1 MTTGSSLTGAG
12 SLQGDLDVGAAF
24 LERLSLRTLPPGQLT
39 TAAPPDRARHRSC
52 RLLRRRDGGGGGA
65 RRGGTL
71 RAASGSADFLSRLDQ
86 GLAAGASEVSPVA
99 EERGWPLGRI
109 DDPLGHGWE
118 IGKPIGVWPPSDSH
132 PGSGRFD
139 HILIIEAHGSFGYS
153 AHFMYPPSFAHDSEG
168 SHDLKAIPEHPARR
182 RNARGRGRP

>member
-1 MTTGSSLTGAG
+1 
-12 SLQGDLDVGAAF
+12 
-24 LERLSLRTLPPGQLT
+24 
-39 TAAPPDRARHRSC
+39 
-52 RLLRRRDGGGGGA
+52 
-65 RRGGTL
+65 
-71 RAASGSADFLSRLDQ
+71 
-86 GLAAGASEVSPVA
+86 VA